1 MPKYSTKQRKILLD
15 FFKNNTDVVFSAKEV
30 SENLKKF
37 QISQSSVYRNI
48 SELEKDGK
56 LVRCTKPN
64 SREVFYR
71 FVNTEKCGECL
82 HLSCKKCGKTFHMHL
97 KSSDLMKNCLR
108 DDENFQIDVAET
120 VIYGVCKGCR
130 K

>member
-48 SELEKDGK
+48 AELEKSGK

-71 FVNTEKCGECL
+71 FVNPEKCGECL

-108 DDENFQIDVAET
+108 DDENFQIDVADT
-120 VIYGVCKGCR
+120 VIYGICKGCR